1 MAARPDDDPPPASR
15 AQRSLAVMA
24 GTVIGLCVLD
34 IAALLIAR
42 GAGVPDSAFH
52 SGVLSIVQVLPL
64 PGLVIGLLLALAV
77 IAVGVVA
84 RTRSR

>member
-1 MAARPDDDPPPASR
+1 MARPDEDRASR

-42 GAGVPDSAFH
+42 GAGVPESAFR
-52 SGVLSIVQVLPL
+52 SGPLQVVQVLPL

-77 IAVGVVA
+77 IAAGVVA
-84 RTRSR
+84 RTRGH